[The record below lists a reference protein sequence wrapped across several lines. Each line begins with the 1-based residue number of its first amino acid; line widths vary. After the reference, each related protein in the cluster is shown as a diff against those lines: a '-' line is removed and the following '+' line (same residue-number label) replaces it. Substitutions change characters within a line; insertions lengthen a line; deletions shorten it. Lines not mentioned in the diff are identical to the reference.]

1 MIFVN
6 SLYNAYSISK
16 ITQTLKQAKIL
27 IVEDESVVAW
37 HVQEALHDL
46 GHSVIAV
53 ATTAR
58 QAIQIA
64 ADHRPDLVLMD
75 ISLQGKTDG
84 VSAAEYLYLQLDLP
98 VVYLTAHADEQT
110 LHRATQTSPFGYLLK
125 PFQSADLH
133 STIQIAL
140 RRHQLERALKA
151 TQQWYATTLVSIADA
166 TIVTD
171 VDGFITFMNPAA
183 EFFTGWTQEQ
193 ALGEFAGRVLN
204 LIHEETGDAIENPIL
219 AALCRG
225 DTVTLPERAILQSR
239 DGSERPVGDSAS
251 PIRNRDGEIVGG
263 VMVFQDMSDRRQMER
278 HLKERNQILERTQDR
293 LVADLHDRTV
303 QLQQAI
309 ACTGL
314 LKRVLEQSRTHDND
328 VLQLTLEEVG
338 KTLDATYCWATLHS
352 ETSTIA
358 TVTAEYTRPDADP
371 LLTLGTRIDISRF
384 PAFYLRL
391 FQRQCWTNPE
401 SGLLPPP
408 YAIEVPQL
416 VICPIQ
422 DAKGVIGELG
432 IVLPCDANW
441 TDLQADLIGQ
451 IVSQATI
458 AHQTAKGY
466 EIAQAQVLELQ
477 QLKTMQDEFIHTVSQ
492 DLRVPLT
499 NMRLAIEMLQR
510 NVQRLQD
517 AQILGEAPETTMET
531 WQKIEQYLQILQQE
545 WQAELELVNDLIHFQ
560 APSGS
565 GGNLFK

>member
-1 MIFVN
+1 M
-6 SLYNAYSISK
+6 
-16 ITQTLKQAKIL
+16 KQAKIL

-46 GHSVIAV
+46 GHEVIAV

-58 QAIQIA
+58 EAIQIA
-64 ADHRPDLVLMD
+64 AEQRPDLVLMD

-84 VSAAEYLYLQLDLP
+84 VAAAEYLYLRLDLP

-125 PFQSADLH
+125 PFQAADLH
-133 STIQIAL
+133 STIQVAL
-140 RRHQLERALKA
+140 QRHQLERALKA
-151 TQQWYATTLVSIADA
+151 AQQWYATTLVSIADA

-193 ALGEFAGRVLN
+193 ALGEFAGRVLS
-204 LIHEETGDAIENPIL
+204 LIHEETGNAIENPIL

-251 PIRNRDGEIVGG
+251 PIRNRNGEIVGG

-278 HLKERNQILERTQDR
+278 HLKERNETLERTQSR
-293 LVADLHDRTV
+293 LMAELHDRTV

-314 LKRVLEQSRTHDND
+314 LKRVLEQSRTQNYD

-338 KTLDATYCWATLHS
+338 KTLNAAYCWATLHTEAS
-352 ETSTIA
+352 KIA
-358 TVTAEYTRPDADP
+358 TVTADYTRPDAEP
-371 LLTLGTRIDISRF
+371 LLTIGTRIDIESF
-384 PAFYLRL
+384 PSFYLRL
-391 FQRQCWTNPE
+391 FKRQCWVNPE
-401 SGLLPPP
+401 ADFLPPP
-408 YAIEVPQL
+408 YRVDVPQL
-416 VICPIQ
+416 IVCPIQ
-422 DAKGVIGELG
+422 DEHGVIGEFG
-432 IVLPCDANW
+432 MVLSGDAVW
-441 TDLQADLIGQ
+441 SELQADLIGQ

-466 EIAQAQVLELQ
+466 EVAQAQVLELQ
-477 QLKTMQDEFIHTVSQ
+477 QLKAVQDEFIHTVSQ
-492 DLRVPLT
+492 DLRMPLT

-510 NVQRLQD
+510 NIQRLQD
-517 AQILGEAPETTMET
+517 AQIIDEAPKITTET

-545 WQAELELVNDLIHFQ
+545 WQTELELVNNLINFQ
-560 APSGS
+560 APSNS
-565 GGNLFK
+565 ASNPFK